1 MNRSLPGL
9 IKKQHDKVL
18 DSDEWKIKID
28 LTDSKVLSKMLNL
41 DLHLTNGLNV
51 QGIINANKGRSS
63 ITAYTDG
70 ININNNILGR
80 SSIYINGQ
88 DNQYNC
94 LIQTNKDVKGKDMK
108 LVANLQS
115 KDSLLHTQIAWKS
128 EDADKFFR
136 YIL

>member
-1 MNRSLPGL
+1 
-9 IKKQHDKVL
+9 
-18 DSDEWKIKID
+18 
-28 LTDSKVLSKMLNL
+28 MLNL

-115 KDSLLHTQIAWKS
+115 KDSLLHTQIACLRPVVAHLIVLLASMTAKGFPPLLKS
-128 EDADKFFR
+128 T
-136 YIL
+136 